1 MRDFVIVAPRQWG
14 AGNLLFYNT
23 RSVLAYH
30 TIAPPPANNDT
41 GDVVRA
47 YAITQCGDTLY
58 AEPFSYSV
66 IQAPKI
72 LTQPRPVV
80 QILEGSTLVLTVVAQ
95 PSRGDSL
102 RYQWVKDGIPLPD
115 SIGSGPV
122 LTIPNVTKND
132 RGVYK
137 CYIIGRCRQ
146 TISDSST
153 VDVVSSVA
161 DATDPELEVFPQ
173 PASDAITIVS
183 GSDFDRYAIVD
194 VLGRVVGA
202 GQRLDGTP
210 TTGDQTTISVSALP
224 SGVYSLQLYRQS
236 LIVGRRQLIITR

>member
-1 MRDFVIVAPRQWG
+1 M
-14 AGNLLFYNT
+14 
-23 RSVLAYH
+23 
-30 TIAPPPANNDT
+30 
-41 GDVVRA
+41 
-47 YAITQCGDTLY
+47 
-58 AEPFSYSV
+58 
-66 IQAPKI
+66 
-72 LTQPRPVV
+72 
-80 QILEGSTLVLTVVAQ
+80 
-95 PSRGDSL
+95 
-102 RYQWVKDGIPLPD
+102 
-115 SIGSGPV
+115 
-122 LTIPNVTKND
+122 
-132 RGVYK
+132 
-137 CYIIGRCRQ
+137 
-146 TISDSST
+146 
-153 VDVVSSVA
+153 DVVSSVA